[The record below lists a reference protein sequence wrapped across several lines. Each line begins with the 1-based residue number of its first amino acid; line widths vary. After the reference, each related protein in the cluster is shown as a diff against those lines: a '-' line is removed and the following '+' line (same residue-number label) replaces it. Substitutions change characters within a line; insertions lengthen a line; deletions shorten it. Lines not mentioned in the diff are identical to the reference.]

1 MTDVI
6 ENQINDEKNLKKM
19 KSQDLNANDLMCDKC
34 FENLKNNNQIE
45 DWNEI
50 MDIINKYY
58 LKTDPK
64 KLLYNGSEDIELQ
77 DYKIELNTDIKGN
90 LSMHGKCIIY

>member
-1 MTDVI
+1 M
-6 ENQINDEKNLKKM
+6 NDEKNLKKM
-19 KSQDLNANDLMCDKC
+19 KSVDLNVNDLMCEKC

-50 MDIINKYY
+50 TDIINKYY
-58 LKTDPK
+58 LKADPK
-64 KLLYNGSEDIELQ
+64 KLLYNGSEDIDLQ
-77 DYKIELNTDIKGN
+77 DYKIEMNTDIKGN